1 MTERGEK
8 RVADRPSAVIP
19 GEHCE
24 TRDPL
29 AGLLAET
36 VGFDC
41 SGGYGLRTAGALGTS
56 GSWLCASLGRDD
68 VGEAKGL
75 LQAQGQNRAKLKA
88 HHTLRRHPALDAG
101 SMP

>member
-36 VGFDC
+36 VGSDC
-41 SGGYGLRTAGALGTS
+41 SGGYGHLITGALGTS
-56 GSWLCASLGRDD
+56 GSRLCAALGRDD
-68 VGEAKGL
+68 LGDVNGTVAGS
-75 LQAQGQNRAKLKA
+75 RAKQIK
-88 HHTLRRHPALDAG
+88 TEGPPHPPL
-101 SMP
+101 SSRT